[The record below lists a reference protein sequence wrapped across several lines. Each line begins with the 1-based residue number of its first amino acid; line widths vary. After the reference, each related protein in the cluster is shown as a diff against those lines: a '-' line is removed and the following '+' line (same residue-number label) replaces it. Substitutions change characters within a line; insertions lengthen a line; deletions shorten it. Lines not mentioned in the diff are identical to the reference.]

1 MVGGARWWL
10 VVVERR
16 WNNAWYFLV
25 HNCSMDSSVDRDYVF
40 VDVRR
45 NAGALQKSRKEK
57 GISHSL
63 RSNKDI
69 EGCQIQD
76 LLELSRVA

>member
-1 MVGGARWWL
+1 MVAGGGARWWN
-10 VVVERR
+10 EQCRKMR
-16 WNNAWYFLV
+16 GPFLV
-25 HNCSMDSSVDRDYVF
+25 HNCSMDSSVNRDYVF

-45 NAGALQKSRKEK
+45 DAGALQKSRKEK

-63 RSNKDI
+63 RSNKDM

-76 LLELSRVA
+76 FLEL